1 MIERYIT
8 KDVGSFQTKFLGPFT
23 FRQTVC
29 LTLSAPICWSIYK
42 YLSPVLSTDLTGFL
56 IFIPASIAVAVGW
69 LRPYGMPVEKFLK
82 SVIISM
88 VLAPRDRKYRTVNQH
103 ELRIQ
108 QMMQQEETPRKK
120 KAKYTV
126 SKQAVR

>member
-29 LTLSAPICWSIYK
+29 LTLSAPVCWSIYK

-56 IFIPASIAVAVGW
+56 IFIPAAIAVAVGW

-82 SVIISM
+82 SVFISM
-88 VLAPRDRKYRTVNQH
+88 VLAPRVRKYETVNQH
-103 ELRIQ
+103 E
-108 QMMQQEETPRKK
+108 QMIRQMEEQQETTKK
-120 KAKYTV
+120 KKGKYKV
-126 SKQAVR
+126 SRLAVR